1 MAVEEKR
8 CGKCGQINKKS
19 DIYCVNCG
27 ILLDTPEIFLTDQ
40 EKIDQGKTNDISII
54 DRFKQLNFGYKLA
67 LYFGIVVLLD
77 LLLSI
82 ILMLSLG
89 LPIESY
95 SFLFLGFFFLTMIIV
110 GIIWNIAVTSDFSAH
125 LGKAI
130 SRMIVL
136 IIIFLI
142 IIIPIYVLF
151 ALPSMLGSLS
161 FTISPPPAVEAALQ
175 AINDAISNAFAN
187 LINALIIEPTKEM
200 FNNIGESFSNAFE
213 SVEVPGFEPFLLI
226 TIFVI
231 ASIFIIY
238 RYHLIARK
246 PLNI

>member
-1 MAVEEKR
+1 MAVEEKI

-27 ILLDTPEIFLTDQ
+27 ILLDTPEIFSIDQ
-40 EKIDQGKTNDISII
+40 EKIDQGKTSDISII
-54 DRFKQLNFGYKLA
+54 DRFKQLNLGFKVV
-67 LYFGIVVLLD
+67 LYFGIVVLVD
-77 LLLSI
+77 LVLSI
-82 ILMLSLG
+82 ILMISLG

-95 SFLFLGFFFLTMIIV
+95 FFLILGFFFLIMAIV
-110 GIIWNIAVTSDFSAH
+110 GIIWNIAVTSDFSAN

-130 SRMIVL
+130 GRMIVWIFVIL
-136 IIIFLI
+136 IIL
-142 IIIPIYVLF
+142 IPIYLIV

-161 FTISPPPAVEAALQ
+161 FTITPPPAVEAAIQ
-175 AINDAISNAFAN
+175 AINDAITNAFAS
-187 LINALIIEPTKEM
+187 LINALIVEPMKEIG
-200 FNNIGESFSNAFE
+200 NSIGESFSSAFE

-231 ASIFIIY
+231 ASIIIIY

-246 PLNI
+246 PLNV

>member
-151 ALPSMLGSLS
+151 ALPSV
-161 FTISPPPAVEAALQ
+161 FTLK
-175 AINDAISNAFAN
+175 
-187 LINALIIEPTKEM
+187 NALVINT
-200 FNNIGESFSNAFE
+200 FS
-213 SVEVPGFEPFLLI
+213 
-226 TIFVI
+226 
-231 ASIFIIY
+231 
-238 RYHLIARK
+238 
-246 PLNI
+246 

>member
-1 MAVEEKR
+1 MTVEEKR

-54 DRFKQLNFGYKLA
+54 DRFKQLNFGFKMA
-67 LYFGIVVLLD
+67 LYFGIVVLVD
-77 LLLSI
+77 LVLSI

-95 SFLFLGFFFLTMIIV
+95 FFLFLGFFLLTMGIV

-130 SRMIVL
+130 SRMIVW

-161 FTISPPPAVEAALQ
+161 VTISLPPAVNTAIE
-175 AINDAISNAFAN
+175 AINDAITGVFEAFLKAFV
-187 LINALIIEPTKEM
+187 LDPISEM
-200 FNNIGESFSNAFE
+200 FSSLGDSIDESVSN
-213 SVEVPGFEPFLLI
+213 VEVPGFEPFLLI
-226 TIFVI
+226 SIFLI
-231 ASIFIIY
+231 ASIIIIY
-238 RYHLIARK
+238 KYHLITRK
-246 PLNI
+246 P